1 MDSCTASFNK
11 FAGENMLSNRMR
23 STRIHPDETSYRNA
37 KWNIIDDNNDEND
50 SAIGAIGR
58 GFNPS
63 RASLIRPRI
72 TKLKASSLSKK
83 GSLDFSKLSLSS
95 SSSPVLRKNPTGS
108 KYSYKL
114 RTILRS
120 DLKLGG
126 GIPSKPRTTQH
137 PRTVSPS
144 IHRRKMRK
152 TNSLHEKFSDDMA
165 SLLKTLHSNEFVGTI
180 HPQYHATYVS
190 DQSF

>member
-1 MDSCTASFNK
+1 
-11 FAGENMLSNRMR
+11 MLSNRMR

-37 KWNIIDDNNDEND
+37 RWNIIDDNNDEND

-63 RASLIRPRI
+63 RANLIRPRI

-83 GSLDFSKLSLSS
+83 GSLSRLGSFSKLSLSS

-126 GIPSKPRTTQH
+126 GIPSKPRTQP